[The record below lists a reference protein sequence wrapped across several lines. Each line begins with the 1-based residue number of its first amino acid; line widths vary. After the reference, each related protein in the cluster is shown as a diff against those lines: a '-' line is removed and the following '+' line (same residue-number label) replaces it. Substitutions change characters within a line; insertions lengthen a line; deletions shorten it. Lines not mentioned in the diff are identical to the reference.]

1 MSLVYSLINYFPA
14 SASAFLFFLAT
25 NHYYSFDAFISWIHS
40 LSIWQIVAI
49 IALTLVD
56 VCRNIGKPVV
66 LLVHKVFGSSKR
78 SPDGSTMSS
87 RWRKALFPK
96 ISVLIPAHNES
107 ASIRRTIASA
117 LDNTYPNKEIIV
129 IDDHSSDDTY
139 QQALQFHEQG
149 LIKLI
154 RRTAGKGS
162 KSGAI
167 NFGAIYAS
175 GDILMVMDGDTLIER
190 NALSE
195 VAKHISLQEV
205 IAVAG
210 NVRILSGDQGVQN
223 LLTKCQAYEY
233 LIAFELGRRVRLMLN
248 ILVIIPGAFGAFSKE
263 TAKKIGLYDKDTIT
277 EDFDLTI
284 KLFKT
289 GGRVEFIPNA
299 IGWTFCPNNWN
310 TWMVQRVR
318 WSHGQFAT
326 LIKHLDIIISR
337 SVAYKPLF
345 VLAVFDMLFMD
356 LILLFLRVGSIA
368 WILISVSFSL
378 QSIIFA
384 ITLVMVIYFVN
395 ELIAISTAVLLSPN
409 KKDLRY
415 AYLAPFVILIY
426 RPIYSIIRFYAYML
440 WFFKKDIKW

>member
-1 MSLVYSLINYFPA
+1 MLVCLNSDSAAAISAAFFSLVRNNFYG
-14 SASAFLFFLAT
+14 
-25 NHYYSFDAFISWIHS
+25 FDAFSSWIHS

-49 IALTLVD
+49 VALTLVD

-66 LLVHKVFGSSKR
+66 LLISKVFGSSKR
-78 SPDGSTMSS
+78 DTGDYTTSK
-87 RWRKALFPK
+87 RWSKGLPK

-107 ASIRRTIASA
+107 ASIRRTIAST
-117 LDNTYPNKEIIV
+117 LENSYPNKEIIV

-139 QQALQFHEQG
+139 QQAMQFQEQG

-162 KSGAI
+162 KSSAV

-195 VAKHISLQEV
+195 VSKHISRHEV

-223 LLTKCQAYEY
+223 LITKCQAYEY
-233 LIAFELGRRVRLMLN
+233 LIAFELGRRIRLMLN
-248 ILVIIPGAFGAFSKE
+248 ILVIIPGAFGAFSKD

-284 KLFKT
+284 KLNKT
-289 GGRVEFIPNA
+289 GGKVEFIPNA
-299 IGWTFCPNNWN
+299 IAWTFCPNSWN
-310 TWMVQRVR
+310 AWMTQRVR

-326 LIKHLDIIISR
+326 LIKHLDVIISR
-337 SVAYKPLF
+337 SAYKPLF
-345 VLAVFDMLFMD
+345 VLAIIDMLFMD
-356 LILLFLRVGSIA
+356 LILLFLRVGSIT
-368 WILISVSFSL
+368 WLLISGTFSL
-378 QSIIFA
+378 QSLIFTG
-384 ITLVMVIYFVN
+384 TLVLMIYFVN
-395 ELIAISTAVLLSPN
+395 ELIAIFTAVLISPN
-409 KKDLRY
+409 KQDLRY
-415 AYLAPFVILIY
+415 TYLAPFVILIY
-426 RPIYSIIRFYAYML
+426 RPIYAIVRSYAYML
-440 WFFKKDIKW
+440 WFFKKEIKW